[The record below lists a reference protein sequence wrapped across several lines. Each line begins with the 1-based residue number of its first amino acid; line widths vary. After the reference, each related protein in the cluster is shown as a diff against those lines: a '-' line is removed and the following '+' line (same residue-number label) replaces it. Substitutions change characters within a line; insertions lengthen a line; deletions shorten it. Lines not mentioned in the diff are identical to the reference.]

1 MIKNQIG
8 SMNRVLRVV
17 EIIHNGC
24 VSRSLLPSQKK
35 TKINLSTI
43 TLFVSFKF
51 IKIFRRFKDTINVY
65 LYIFICA
72 LLEI

>member
-1 MIKNQIG
+1 MVKNQIG

-24 VSRSLLPSQKK
+24 VLRSLLPPPKK
-35 TKINLSTI
+35 TKI
-43 TLFVSFKF
+43 TLFVPFRF
-51 IKIFRRFKDTINVY
+51 IKIFRRFKDTVNVY
-65 LYIFICA
+65 LYIFIYA